1 MLRIQKMHKGDAGCF
16 YVFWHPVP
24 DWKCAKTERIPLL
37 RLFLGIL
44 LSQLEKKNNFRREA
58 TSIHADYF
66 VRPSVHMCH
75 CLRTLSSLNL
85 SLMEIHFRHFHRRHF
100 ITSYLKLSFGCHI
113 CRIVRSFGEFIF
125 SFSYFNRFLEMLF
138 VHLWF

>member
-1 MLRIQKMHKGDAGCF
+1 MLGVSMFFDTLYLIESVLK
-16 YVFWHPVP
+16 
-24 DWKCAKTERIPLL
+24 L
-37 RLFLGIL
+37 RGS
-44 LSQLEKKNNFRREA
+44 LSSASFSASFSASLKKKKFRREA

-85 SLMEIHFRHFHRRHF
+85 SLMEVHFRHYSHRRHF

-125 SFSYFNRFLEMLF
+125 SFSYFNMFLEMLLF
-138 VHLWF
+138 VHL